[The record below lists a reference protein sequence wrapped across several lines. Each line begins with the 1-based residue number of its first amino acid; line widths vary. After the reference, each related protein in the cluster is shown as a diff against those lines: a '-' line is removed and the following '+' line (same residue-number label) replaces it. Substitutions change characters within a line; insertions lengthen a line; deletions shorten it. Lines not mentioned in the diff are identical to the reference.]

1 MDCIPSSVVS
11 YVCCI
16 LARYCIRW
24 GRIYIDFDS
33 IKRALKADALQ
44 IVNTVKKP
52 AAAGAFE
59 YDDSLANEVADGLPK
74 YWPSVRIRL
83 VDDSQGVLV
92 DHKLAQMMDK
102 YPCLT

>member
-1 MDCIPSSVVS
+1 MS

-59 YDDSLANEVADGLPK
+59 YNDSLANEVADGLPK
-74 YWPSVRIRL
+74 YWPRIEDAFKWNYWLLTLGKNRNRSL
-83 VDDSQGVLV
+83 
-92 DHKLAQMMDK
+92 
-102 YPCLT
+102 CLICR

>member
-1 MDCIPSSVVS
+1 MCC
-11 YVCCI
+11 VCCI

-24 GRIYIDFDS
+24 STIYIDFDS

-59 YDDSLANEVADGLPK
+59 YDG
-74 YWPSVRIRL
+74 
-83 VDDSQGVLV
+83 SQGVLV

>member
-1 MDCIPSSVVS
+1 VS

-59 YDDSLANEVADGLPK
+59 YDDSLANEVPDGLPNIGQAFVFVWLK
-74 YWPSVRIRL
+74 IPMACLSITNSRL
-83 VDDSQGVLV
+83 
-92 DHKLAQMMDK
+92 
-102 YPCLT
+102 

>member
-1 MDCIPSSVVS
+1 MS

-24 GRIYIDFDS
+24 GTIYIDFDS

-59 YDDSLANEVADGLPK
+59 YDDSLANEVPDGLPK